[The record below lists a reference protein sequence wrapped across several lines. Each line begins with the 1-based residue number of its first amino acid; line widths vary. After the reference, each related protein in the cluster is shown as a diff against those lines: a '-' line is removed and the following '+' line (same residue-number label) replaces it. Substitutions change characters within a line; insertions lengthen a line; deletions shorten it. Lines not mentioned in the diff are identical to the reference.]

1 MKGNKAGSEQLVV
14 RIMELMN
21 PIRNALEAQKAK
33 DIDHRLKDDLGRFHQ
48 YVPTNVT
55 VFSR

>member
-1 MKGNKAGSEQLVV
+1 MKGNKAGCEQLVV

-33 DIDHRLKDDLGRFHQ
+33 DIDLRLKNDLERFHQ
-48 YVPTNVT
+48 YVAPNGT